1 MENQCSFLPPPCFH
15 SFLCPRLT
23 LLQNPLL
30 LLLPDLSQCTNCP
43 QPGHLGLNPHS
54 RSCLIH
60 GTLPKAQAPLTIIP
74 EDYLSL
80 LPSECTS
87 KTVTVLL
94 RLNRDFS
101 NPTLQIPTNMNPV
114 QKSFWQPKL
123 SPWAVPWPSLLCVSK
138 TRLHNSTGLELSSTE
153 NLRILSGLK
162 RLKHN

>member
-1 MENQCSFLPPPCFH
+1 M
-15 SFLCPRLT
+15 
-23 LLQNPLL
+23 
-30 LLLPDLSQCTNCP
+30 LLPSSSLLSLFPLPQAHPTPESPSPSASRPLPVHKLP

-54 RSCLIH
+54 RSCLIR

-138 TRLHNSTGLELSSTE
+138 TRLHNSTGLELISTE
-153 NLRILSGLK
+153 NLRKLSGLK